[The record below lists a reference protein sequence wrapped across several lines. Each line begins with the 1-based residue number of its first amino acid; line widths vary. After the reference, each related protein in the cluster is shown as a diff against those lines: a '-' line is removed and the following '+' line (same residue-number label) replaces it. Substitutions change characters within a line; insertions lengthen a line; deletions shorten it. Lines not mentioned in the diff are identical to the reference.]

1 MAVTKQV
8 EETRE
13 RFRAKQDELAQVLEV
28 AKDGDRYDFAKK
40 GVLEKLEVKDKASAL
55 ERVKAMNVEIDE
67 LAEELSQT
75 EVKAVEAAIQE
86 RDRARRTPIRGGDH
100 VNPLPEDARVKTL
113 GERFIA
119 TKEFKAFQDTRQPQ
133 NAMVEYSV
141 KTLFQTSA
149 GFAPESTRS
158 GLVTPHI
165 MFQHAEITDLIPVFS
180 INQNSFKYME
190 ETTRTHAAAERAEA
204 QQYPESTFVFTERES
219 AVRKIADSIPV
230 TDEQL
235 ADESQVA
242 SLLDSRLRFGIRR
255 RLALQVLA
263 GNGNAPNLEGILEK
277 SIQAQAQGDDDIM
290 SAAYKAITKVR
301 FTGQAEPNAF
311 VFHPNDWQD
320 VVLKQRGSADAA
332 FIWGHP
338 SMVPVTTLWGLPVA
352 LSTALTE
359 GTVLVGDWANFSR
372 LDERAGVE
380 VEVGYIDKQFV
391 EGTRTLRAQMRAA
404 FTVTRP
410 FAFCEIDLGAS

>member
-28 AKDGDRYDFAKK
+28 AKDGDRYDFARK

-113 GERFIA
+113 GERFVS
-119 TKEFKAFQDTRQPQ
+119 TKEWKQFADTKMPQ
-133 NAMVEYSV
+133 NATIEYSL

-149 GFAPESTRS
+149 GFDPESTRS
-158 GLVTPHI
+158 GVVTPHV

-180 INQNSFKYME
+180 ITQNSFKYME

-235 ADESQVA
+235 ATKARWRA
-242 SLLDSRLRFGIRR
+242 SWTAGCGSASGGAWPFRSWPATATPRTWKGSWRSRSRPRR
-255 RLALQVLA
+255 RATTTSCR
-263 GNGNAPNLEGILEK
+263 PRTRR
-277 SIQAQAQGDDDIM
+277 SPR
-290 SAAYKAITKVR
+290 S
-301 FTGQAEPNAF
+301 
-311 VFHPNDWQD
+311 
-320 VVLKQRGSADAA
+320 GSRAR
-332 FIWGHP
+332 P
-338 SMVPVTTLWGLPVA
+338 SPTP
-352 LSTALTE
+352 S
-359 GTVLVGDWANFSR
+359 SS
-372 LDERAGVE
+372 
-380 VEVGYIDKQFV
+380 
-391 EGTRTLRAQMRAA
+391 TRTTGR
-404 FTVTRP
+404 TW
-410 FAFCEIDLGAS
+410 S